1 MAEAGEQ
8 VTGTKDENYDVI
20 SVLYHCLQAASEV
33 GQYIQD
39 AERNGDQE
47 LVDFFRDYQESQR
60 DLAERAKNLL
70 GARLMRTEGVQV
82 TGGQKAGGAQVG
94 GKKGGKKAGG
104 KLVVESTPGISSG
117 QLSGAQTN
125 AQVRSGGKPS
135 DDIVDEGSKESFPA
149 SDPPSNY

>member
-33 GQYIQD
+33 GEYIQD
-39 AERNGDQE
+39 AEQSGDQE

-70 GARLMRTEGVQV
+70 GARLVRTEGVRV
-82 TGGQKAGGAQVG
+82 GGGQKAGGAKASG
-94 GKKGGKKAGG
+94 KRGKK
-104 KLVVESTPGISSG
+104 VVEAQQGLEGRSPG
-117 QLSGAQTN
+117 APTN
-125 AQVRSGGKPS
+125 AQVKSGGRPG
-135 DDIVDEGSKESFPA
+135 DDIVDEESKESFPA
-149 SDPPSNY
+149 SDSPARY

>member
-47 LVDFFRDYQESQR
+47 LVGFFRDYQESQR

-70 GARLMRTEGVQV
+70 GARLIRTEGVQV
-82 TGGQKAGGAQVG
+82 EGTQKAGGLEAS
-94 GKKGGKKAGG
+94 GKRG
-104 KLVVESTPGISSG
+104 SSP
-117 QLSGAQTN
+117 GAQTN
-125 AQVRSGGKPS
+125 AQVKSGGRRG
-135 DDIVDEGSKESFPA
+135 DDTVDVDEESKESFPA
-149 SDPPSNY
+149 SDPPAKY

>member
-8 VTGTKDENYDVI
+8 ATGTKDENYDVI

-39 AERNGDQE
+39 AEQSGDQE

-70 GARLMRTEGVQV
+70 GARLMRTEGVQ
-82 TGGQKAGGAQVG
+82 AGAG
-94 GKKGGKKAGG
+94 GKK
-104 KLVVESTPGISSG
+104 LVVDGTPGIHKASG
-117 QLSGAQTN
+117 TQTN
-125 AQVRSGGKPS
+125 SRVKSGGKPG
-135 DDIVDEGSKESFPA
+135 DDTVDEQSKESFPA
-149 SDPPSNY
+149 SDPPGSY

>member
-33 GQYIQD
+33 GQYISD
-39 AERNGDQE
+39 AEEAGDRE

-70 GARLMRTEGVQV
+70 GARLIRSEGVQA
-82 TGGQKAGGAQVG
+82 GNIQKAGGARSS
-94 GKKGGKKAGG
+94 GKKQ
-104 KLVVESTPGISSG
+104 VVQAQTHEGVSTASA
-117 QLSGAQTN
+117 GAQTN
-125 AQVRSGGKPS
+125 AKVKSGGRAT
-135 DDIVDEGSKESFPA
+135 DDIVDEQSKESFPA
-149 SDPPSNY
+149 SDAPAKY

>member
-20 SVLYHCLQAASEV
+20 SVLYHCLQGASEV

-39 AERNGDQE
+39 AEQSGDQE

-70 GARLMRTEGVQV
+70 GARLIRTEGVQV
-82 TGGQKAGGAQVG
+82 SGGAG
-94 GKKGGKKAGG
+94 ASGKKMKTRG
-104 KLVVESTPGISSG
+104 VQDDISP
-117 QLSGAQTN
+117 GAQTN
-125 AQVRSGGKPS
+125 AQVKSGGREG
-135 DDIVDEGSKESFPA
+135 DDLVDEQSKESFPA
-149 SDPPSNY
+149 SDSPTY

>member
-39 AERNGDQE
+39 AEKSGDRE

-70 GARLMRTEGVQV
+70 GARLMRTEGLQARSAP
-82 TGGQKAGGAQVG
+82 KAGGAQASSR
-94 GKKGGKKAGG
+94 KGGKK
-104 KLVVESTPGISSG
+104 VVHAQTHEGLSTASA
-117 QLSGAQTN
+117 GAQTN
-125 AQVRSGGKPS
+125 AQVKSGGRPN
-135 DDIVDEGSKESFPA
+135 DDIVDEESKESFPA
-149 SDPPSNY
+149 SDAPARY

>member
-8 VTGTKDENYDVI
+8 FTGTRDENYDVI

-39 AERNGDQE
+39 AEQSGDQE

-70 GARLMRTEGVQV
+70 GARLMRTGEVQA
-82 TGGQKAGGAQVG
+82 GKARKAAST
-94 GKKGGKKAGG
+94 KGGKKP
-104 KLVVESTPGISSG
+104 VVRAASPGS
-117 QLSGAQTN
+117 QTN
-125 AQVRSGGKPS
+125 ARVNSGGRPG
-135 DDIVDEGSKESFPA
+135 DDIVDLESKESFPA
-149 SDPPSNY
+149 SDSPARY

>member
-8 VTGTKDENYDVI
+8 ATGTQDENYDVI

-39 AERNGDQE
+39 AEQSGDQE

-70 GARLMRTEGVQV
+70 GARLMRTEGVQ
-82 TGGQKAGGAQVG
+82 AGAG
-94 GKKGGKKAGG
+94 GKK
-104 KLVVESTPGISSG
+104 LVVDGTPGIHKASA
-117 QLSGAQTN
+117 AQTN
-125 AQVRSGGKPS
+125 SRVKSGGKPG
-135 DDIVDEGSKESFPA
+135 DDAVDEQSKESFPA
-149 SDPPSNY
+149 SDPPGSY

>member
-70 GARLMRTEGVQV
+70 GARLVRTEGVQI
-82 TGGQKAGGAQVG
+82 GGQQASGKPGVEAQQGLEGRSPGA
-94 GKKGGKKAGG
+94 
-104 KLVVESTPGISSG
+104 P
-117 QLSGAQTN
+117 TN
-125 AQVRSGGKPS
+125 AQVKSGGRPG
-135 DDIVDEGSKESFPA
+135 DDIVDEESKESFPA
-149 SDPPSNY
+149 SDSPARY

>member
-39 AERNGDQE
+39 AERNGDRE

-60 DLAERAKNLL
+60 DFAERAKNLL
-70 GARLMRTEGVQV
+70 GARLVRTEGVQL
-82 TGGQKAGGAQVG
+82 GGAQKAGGAKASGKRG
-94 GKKGGKKAGG
+94 GKK
-104 KLVVESTPGISSG
+104 VVEAQTREAGELSAS
-117 QLSGAQTN
+117 SGAQTN
-125 AQVRSGGKPS
+125 AQVKSGGRRG
-135 DDIVDEGSKESFPA
+135 DDTVDVDEESKESFPA
-149 SDPPSNY
+149 SDPPARY

>member
-33 GQYIQD
+33 DQYIQD
-39 AERNGDQE
+39 ARRSGDRE

-70 GARLMRTEGVQV
+70 GARLMRTERA
-82 TGGQKAGGAQVG
+82 QKM
-94 GKKGGKKAGG
+94 GKRRR
-104 KLVVESTPGISSG
+104 V
-117 QLSGAQTN
+117 GAQTN
-125 AQVRSGGKPS
+125 AQVNSGGREN
-135 DDIVDEGSKESFPA
+135 DDIVDEDSKESFPA
-149 SDPPSNY
+149 SDAPARY

>member
-70 GARLMRTEGVQV
+70 GARLVRTEGVKVEGTQ
-82 TGGQKAGGAQVG
+82 Q
-94 GKKGGKKAGG
+94 AGG
-104 KLVVESTPGISSG
+104 KDVVNARPSQGRSPG
-117 QLSGAQTN
+117 APTN
-125 AQVRSGGKPS
+125 AQVKSGGQPG
-135 DDIVDEGSKESFPA
+135 DDIVDEESKESFPA
-149 SDPPSNY
+149 SDSPARY

>member
-39 AERNGDQE
+39 AEQSGDRE
-47 LVDFFRDYQESQR
+47 LVDFFRDYQESQK

-70 GARLMRTEGVQV
+70 GARLIRTEGVKV
-82 TGGQKAGGAQVG
+82 SGTQKAGGAQASG
-94 GKKGGKKAGG
+94 KRGKKQ
-104 KLVVESTPGISSG
+104 VVEAQTREPGELAAST
-117 QLSGAQTN
+117 GAQTN
-125 AQVRSGGKPS
+125 AQVKSGGRRS
-135 DDIVDEGSKESFPA
+135 EDTVDVDEESKESFPA
-149 SDPPSNY
+149 SDPPARY

>member
-8 VTGTKDENYDVI
+8 VTGTRDENYDVI

-39 AERNGDQE
+39 AEQSGDRE

-70 GARLMRTEGVQV
+70 GARLMRTEVQARSA
-82 TGGQKAGGAQVG
+82 QKAGGAQASG
-94 GKKGGKKAGG
+94 RKAGKK
-104 KLVVESTPGISSG
+104 VVHAHTHEGLPTAAA
-117 QLSGAQTN
+117 GAQTN
-125 AQVRSGGKPS
+125 AQVKSGGRPN
-135 DDIVDEGSKESFPA
+135 DDAVDEGSKESFPA
-149 SDPPSNY
+149 SDAPGRY